1 MLCIRNSSFICFT
14 MDMLRKKIGGFYLVE
29 RIGSSGNSEVFVGLN
44 PRTREKRA
52 FKLLENQASFWP
64 VAYTHYLS
72 EVDTIRSLSHQNIIN
87 IIEDGILGDCYY
99 YSMECMPGGNLHRRM
114 RRGKISLSAAL
125 KLFLP
130 VCDALAYAHGKGVT
144 HRNIKPSN
152 VLFDAAGNPVVS
164 DFGIAR
170 NLGAHGERRFSREIL
185 GAIGYLAPEQRFGGA
200 KANERADVYAL
211 GAMLYQMLMG
221 FPPLGKFPWP
231 CEVQPD
237 FPESVQSVLERCLA
251 FDPARRFEN
260 ASFLLFEL
268 DKSREQVNSET
279 VPAAPAAAAPAGRE
293 WSASDLSAV
302 PDRKTDRIE
311 TWFRFLRTGTSR
323 DRLAVI
329 REMVDR
335 IEPAEARAVLKLYS
349 GEGDRVRWGLIRV
362 LGELKIES
370 ATPLILSDLRSPF
383 HTECVIEALG
393 KIGAEEAYDSVRD
406 YLGEHPEYAAAALL
420 PLANMG
426 KEKSIRYLRRYL
438 GHDEPGLRQAAV
450 RALSSIPAEES
461 LQILK
466 EHLCLEQ
473 NEGVRASLFQA
484 VHTLQAILLPKL
496 ESNLPNADAFPKT
509 RSL

>member
-1 MLCIRNSSFICFT
+1 

-52 FKLLENQASFWP
+52 FKLLENQTSLGP

-72 EVDTIRSLSHQNIIN
+72 EVNTIRSLSHQNIIN
-87 IIEDGILGDCYY
+87 IMDDGILETSYY
-99 YSMECMPGGNLHRRM
+99 YSMEFMPGGNLDRRM
-114 RRGKISLSAAL
+114 RRGKISLAAAL
-125 KLFLP
+125 NLFLP
-130 VCDALAYAHGKGVT
+130 ICDAIAYAHGKGVI
-144 HRNIKPSN
+144 HRNMKPSN

-170 NLGAHGERRFSREIL
+170 VLSSQGDRKFSGEIL
-185 GAIGYLAPEQRFGGA
+185 GAIAYLAPEQRFGGG

-211 GAMLYQMLMG
+211 GAMLYEMLMG

-231 CEVQPD
+231 CEIQSD
-237 FPESVQSVLERCLA
+237 FPQAVQSVLERCLA

-268 DKSREQVNSET
+268 DKSREQVNPEP
-279 VPAAPAAAAPAGRE
+279 VPASATEAGKE
-293 WSASDLSAV
+293 WAGLDLSV
-302 PDRKTDRIE
+302 KPDCKTDRIE
-311 TWFRFLRTGTSR
+311 TWFRVLRTGTSR
-323 DRLAVI
+323 ERLAVI
-329 REMVDR
+329 REMVEK

-370 ATPLILSDLRSPF
+370 ATPLILSDLGSPF

-393 KIGAEEAYDSVRD
+393 KIGAEEAYESIRD
-406 YLGEHPEYAAAALL
+406 YLAEHPEYAAVALL

-426 KEKSIRYLRRYL
+426 KEKAIRYIRRYL
-438 GHDEPGLRQAAV
+438 GHDEPGLRRAAV

-466 EHLCLEQ
+466 EHLCFER
-473 NEGVRASLFQA
+473 NENVRVGLFHA
-484 VHTLQAILLPKL
+484 VHALQAILLPKL
-496 ESNLPNADAFPKT
+496 ESNLSNADAFP
-509 RSL
+509 RPRNL